1 MKLILT
7 IALALCLLAPGIAV
21 SATVSSEER
30 NLEQEA
36 TRLDKHAAAPQG
48 EKAVSQKL
56 QDEFKVTAAQVQALR
71 DRKMGY
77 GEIGIAYSLA
87 KQMPGGITDANMN
100 KIMTM
105 RQGPPTMGWGN
116 IAKDL
121 GTKLGP
127 AVSQVKNVNRD
138 VMRDQKQARKLEKQQ
153 DRTGG
158 AGDQHREQMRDQ
170 HKDMTREPMGGGKGR

>member
-1 MKLILT
+1 MKFVLT
-7 IALALCLLAPGIAV
+7 IVLAVCLLAPGIAA
-21 SATVSSEER
+21 SATASSEER

-36 TRLDKHAAAPQG
+36 TRLDKSSGGPQG
-48 EKAVSQKL
+48 EKMVSQRL

-71 DRKMGY
+71 DKKMGY

-116 IAKDL
+116 IAKEL

-127 AVSQVKNVNRD
+127 AVSQVKNVNRN
-138 VMRDQKQARKLEKQQ
+138 VMRDQKQARNPDKKQ
-153 DRTGG
+153 DRPGG
-158 AGDQHREQMRDQ
+158 AGEQHREQMREQ